1 MTAESTRQLILSTA
15 FSLIQSKGY
24 NGFSYRDIAD
34 EIGIKT
40 ASIHYYFPK
49 KCDLGRSLMADYRAR
64 FKDALLTIDQDTDES
79 TKKLHQFTDLFIQT
93 LAQGNRMCLCGM
105 LATEISTLPEEIVK
119 EVKGFITDTEKWLTH
134 LLTRGCQAGSLQFA
148 GNPEDQAKIL
158 FAALEGAMITARTL
172 NDRRHLQNVT
182 KQLHATMIVPN
193 K

>member
-34 EIGIKT
+34 QIGIKT

-49 KCDLGRSLMADYRAR
+49 KCDLGRALMADYRDR
-64 FKDALLTIDQDTDES
+64 FKDALLAIDQDTDES
-79 TKKLHQFTDLFIQT
+79 TKKLHQFTSLFIQT
-93 LAQGNRMCLCGM
+93 LAQGNRMCLGGM
-105 LATEISTLPEEIVK
+105 LATEISTLPVEIVE
-119 EVKGFITDTEKWLTH
+119 EVKGFIAETEKWLTR
-134 LLTRGCQAGSLQFA
+134 LLTRGCQAGCLQFA

-172 NDRRHLQNVT
+172 NDKRHLEKVT
-182 KQLHATMIVPN
+182 KQLHAIMIVPN

>member
-1 MTAESTRQLILSTA
+1 MAAESTRQLILSTA

-49 KCDLGRSLMADYRAR
+49 KCDLGRALMADYRSR
-64 FKDALLTIDQDTDES
+64 FKDALLAIDQDADDS
-79 TKKLHQFTDLFIQT
+79 TNKLRQFTALFIQT
-93 LAQGNRMCLCGM
+93 LAQENRMCLCGM
-105 LATEISTLPEEIVK
+105 LATEISTLPVEIVE
-119 EVKGFITDTEKWLTH
+119 EVKGFIADTEKWLTR
-134 LLTRGCQAGSLQFA
+134 LLTRGCQAGWLQFA
-148 GNPEDQAKIL
+148 GNPEDQAKAL

-172 NDRRHLQNVT
+172 NDRRHLEKVA
-182 KQLHATMIVPN
+182 KQLHATMIVTN